1 MKKRKFLKEK
11 CSSNFAVPNFFS
23 FVKQNQ
29 PFYVIL
35 LLRNVKTKK
44 KRLSIKNSSF
54 IIEIPIEN
62 FPLSAG
68 ANFAPVPQVIHPSHN
83 YNSHVELPQLQ
94 YFTILL
100 QINIIYCIRKIRR
113 EKYIH
118 KPSHSWPQQI
128 FPKKSNYYY
137 TVISKWDFSICILI
151 DYDDE

>member
-1 MKKRKFLKEK
+1 MKKKNYLKEK

-29 PFYVIL
+29 PFYVI

-100 QINIIYCIRKIRR
+100 QINIIYCIRKK
-113 EKYIH
+113 EN
-118 KPSHSWPQQI
+118 
-128 FPKKSNYYY
+128 KKRKN
-137 TVISKWDFSICILI
+137 TWALPLLTTTNFSQKKANIIIL
-151 DYDDE
+151 